1 MANAQLNKNVFKWRL
16 KAYKLSQ
23 LRMSAGM
30 LFQIKTDECLKAR
43 DAITV
48 RDKVKSGL
56 SRGRALGPQVA
67 SALGANMPSGPC
79 KVR

>member
-1 MANAQLNKNVFKWRL
+1 MANVELNKNVFNWRL

-48 RDKVKSGL
+48 RVLFQL
-56 SRGRALGPQVA
+56 SKPQLDER
-67 SALGANMPSGPC
+67 S
-79 KVR
+79 VRTGS

>member
-1 MANAQLNKNVFKWRL
+1 MAPKSIQTITVTNVSRD
-16 KAYKLSQ
+16 A
-23 LRMSAGM
+23 
-30 LFQIKTDECLKAR
+30 IPNKTDECLKAR

-56 SRGRALGPQVA
+56 SRGRALGPQEA
-67 SALGANMPSGPC
+67 SELGANMPSGPC

>member
-1 MANAQLNKNVFKWRL
+1 VANAELNKNVFKWRL

-30 LFQIKTDECLKAR
+30 LFQIKTDECLKAQ

-48 RDKVKSGL
+48 RAPFLLNKPQLDERSTDRFIKPDKIE
-56 SRGRALGPQVA
+56 
-67 SALGANMPSGPC
+67 
-79 KVR
+79 